1 MKKYLFSLVVILTVS
16 VSAFS
21 QPDTL
26 WTRTYGGSYGDG
38 GSSVQQT
45 TDGGYIITGY
55 TESYGAGS
63 WDVYLIKTNANG
75 DSVWS
80 QTFGESDYNLGFS
93 VQQSSDGGYII
104 AGYTYSYSNSSF
116 DVYLIKT
123 DSLGNEQWNQTFGG
137 SSNDWGF
144 CVMQTSD
151 DGYIIAGET
160 WSYGAGDYIVYLI
173 KTDSLGI
180 EQWNQTFDGS
190 NGDGSSSVQQT
201 NDGGYII
208 AGYTDFYGAGRYD
221 VYLIKTDASGI
232 EQWSQTFGGSGN
244 DYGYSVQQSSDGGY
258 IIAGC
263 SESYGTGRYD
273 VYLIKTNANGDSVW
287 SQTFGGSFN
296 DKGYSV
302 QQSSDDGYIIAGYTE
317 PYGAGSGDVY
327 LIRLDSEGTLVEDYG
342 KNQPAIFVLHPPYP
356 NPFNEKAV
364 VSCKLQAA

>member
-1 MKKYLFSLVVILTVS
+1 MKKYIFSLVVVLTVS
-16 VSAFS
+16 FSAFS

-63 WDVYLIKTNANG
+63 
-75 DSVWS
+75 S
-80 QTFGESDYNLGFS
+80 
-93 VQQSSDGGYII
+93 
-104 AGYTYSYSNSSF
+104 
-116 DVYLIKT
+116 
-123 DSLGNEQWNQTFGG
+123 
-137 SSNDWGF
+137 
-144 CVMQTSD
+144 
-151 DGYIIAGET
+151 
-160 WSYGAGDYIVYLI
+160 
-173 KTDSLGI
+173 
-180 EQWNQTFDGS
+180 
-190 NGDGSSSVQQT
+190 
-201 NDGGYII
+201 
-208 AGYTDFYGAGRYD
+208 
-221 VYLIKTDASGI
+221 
-232 EQWSQTFGGSGN
+232 
-244 DYGYSVQQSSDGGY
+244 
-258 IIAGC
+258 
-263 SESYGTGRYD
+263 D